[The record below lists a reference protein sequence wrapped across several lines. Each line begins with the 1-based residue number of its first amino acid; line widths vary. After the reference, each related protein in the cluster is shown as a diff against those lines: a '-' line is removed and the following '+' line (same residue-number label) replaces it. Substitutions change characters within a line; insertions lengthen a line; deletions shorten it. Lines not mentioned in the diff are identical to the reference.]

1 MNTQNPNHKERYA
14 AETLAKWEELVAFME
29 GEILTPI
36 RAAKFVNPS
45 AYSKLQE
52 LTRNLPYNIRT
63 LCKTDKQE
71 KEEKISSGE
80 ITPEM
85 IKGEAE
91 EDAKRAKIAQEYRD
105 KCGRGQSCIQKCV
118 NTWLS
123 EQLEENGIKLEVL
136 NDDDTESFEFT
147 VIESRN
153 ESYSGCT
160 DFSVPDQAKAILN
173 TLFENDNGESFE
185 DRLRELLV
193 RELHDSFEVETD
205 YNGDGETT
213 DMEYE
218 LR

>member
-1 MNTQNPNHKERYA
+1 MTTQNPNHKERYA

-29 GEILTPI
+29 GEILPPI

-63 LCKTDKQE
+63 LCKSDRQE
-71 KEEKISSGE
+71 REEKISSGE

-85 IKGEAE
+85 IKEEAE
-91 EDAKRAKIAQEYRD
+91 EDAKRAKSAQEYRARKSDVQECVD
-105 KCGRGQSCIQKCV
+105 K
-118 NTWLS
+118 WLS

-160 DFSVPDQAKAILN
+160 DFLVPDQAKAILDN
-173 TLFENDNGESFE
+173 IFESDNGESFE
-185 DRLRELLV
+185 DRLRELLTEEV
-193 RELHDSFEVETD
+193 SDSFSVDVD
-205 YNGDGETT
+205 YCGDGETEEV
-213 DMEYE
+213 EYE